1 MKSRIRSYAVAMV
14 AGFFG
19 LIPIG
24 MAEDDDDHQRKTRML
39 SLAEALAIA
48 DKAAPSLRLGESR
61 IREAAATKVGANI
74 RLPVNPRLSFD
85 GRPGLDRESRGHVG
99 YASSLDFLFELGD
112 VPGSRVREADARV
125 ELARAEQTVNRVE
138 VQAQAMRAY
147 TSALLAGLRLAQT
160 EEAIAIAERILA
172 ATQDRLSAG
181 AGSDIE
187 VTSARIE
194 LATLRAEVY
203 RAEGELAGAEIELRF
218 LLGFPSDDGFH
229 LTTTAARPPPL
240 PSIETLLAYALE
252 HRPDFVVMRS
262 RLVLLSATDERLRRE
277 ARPKLGVTAGLD
289 ASPLSPMF
297 GSLGLSIELPL
308 AQRNQGPRALV
319 SAERYTENLRLEI
332 ERRRLE
338 FDLRATMAGYTARLG
353 ELDQLTREG
362 IPAAEQRLQ
371 LVETGWRSGRFD
383 IFRLTSAARELIQ
396 MKSARLT
403 LLQELWAER
412 ASVAVLTGGWFDER
426 P

>member
-1 MKSRIRSYAVAMV
+1 MTRIHAHTIAMT
-14 AGFFG
+14 AGLFG
-19 LIPIG
+19 LLPVA
-24 MAEDDDDHQRKTRML
+24 MAEDDPERKTRVL
-39 SLAEALAIA
+39 SLAEALALGE
-48 DKAAPSLRLGESR
+48 KMAPSLRLGESR
-61 IREAAATKVGANI
+61 VREAAATKVGAHI

-85 GRPGLDRESRGHVG
+85 GRPGIDRESRGHIG

-112 VPGSRVREADARV
+112 VPGSRLREADARV
-125 ELARAEQTVNRVE
+125 ELAQAEMALSRVE
-138 VQAQAMRAY
+138 VQAQVLRAY
-147 TSALLAGLRLAQT
+147 TTTLLAELRLEQT
-160 EEAIAIAERILA
+160 KQAITIAERILA
-172 ATQDRLSAG
+172 ATQDRLNAG

-187 VTSARIE
+187 ITSARIE
-194 LATLRAEVY
+194 LATLRAAFH
-203 RAEGELAGAEIELRF
+203 RAEGEQASSEIDLRY
-218 LLGFPSDDGFH
+218 LLGLAIDTPMR
-229 LTTTAARPPPL
+229 LTSEAQWPQPPP
-240 PSIETLLAYALE
+240 PIDVLLTHALE

-262 RLVLLSATDERLRRE
+262 RLSLLAATDERLRRE

-289 ASPLSPMF
+289 ASPLSPTF
-297 GSLGLSIELPL
+297 ASLGLSIELPL

-338 FDLRATMAGYTARLG
+338 FDLRATMAGYAARLA

-383 IFRLTSAARELIQ
+383 IFRLTSAAHELVQ
-396 MKSARLT
+396 MKATRLN

-412 ASVAVLTGGWFDER
+412 ASVVLLTGGWFDER
-426 P
+426 S